1 METRANT
8 TGYKLI
14 EGPKKQGLLDRYIN
28 QLSDFDAETSVEI
41 YQISSNLLKSSEITA
56 SQRDDKVQHHH
67 SVASFIQANF
77 HSKEPAYTNN
87 QDNIS
92 SLSDLIS
99 KHKNNKSKQVSFEAR
114 GSRDLSSSNIT
125 ETMRSTF

>member
-14 EGPKKQGLLDRYIN
+14 EGQEKQSLLDKYVN
-28 QLSDFDAETSVEI
+28 QLSDFGQESSVEI
-41 YQISSNLLKSSEITA
+41 YQISSNLLKSSEIIA
-56 SQRDDKVQHHH
+56 SERDDKIHHH
-67 SVASFIQANF
+67 PIASFIQANF

-99 KHKNNKSKQVSFEAR
+99 KHKDSKSKQVSFEAR
-114 GSRDLSSSNIT
+114 GTRDLSPSNIT
-125 ETMRSTF
+125 ETIRSTF